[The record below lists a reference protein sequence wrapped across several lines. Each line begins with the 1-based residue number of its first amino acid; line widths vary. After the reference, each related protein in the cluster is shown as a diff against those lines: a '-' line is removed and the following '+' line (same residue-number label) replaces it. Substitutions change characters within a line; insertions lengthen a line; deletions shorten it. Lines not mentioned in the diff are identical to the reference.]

1 MREFQERRR
10 VKKLLHSRYVIAVL
24 VVVCLFLAHGVW
36 DVYGK
41 YEKSKEIAD
50 RVSANLSSLQA
61 REGSLGQEIASLGT
75 PEGKEKEI
83 RDRFGVVKAG
93 ENVVVVEDDAS
104 ATGQTMGTWG
114 SGWWSRFLGFFGL

>member
-10 VKKLLHSRYVIAVL
+10 VKRLLHSRYVIAVL

-50 RVSANLSSLQA
+50 RVSVNLSSLQA

-104 ATGQTMGTWG
+104 ATGQTVGTG
-114 SGWWSRFLGFFGL
+114 NGGWWSRFIGFLGL